1 MPYPRKTVSRRRLL
15 TSAASVAAGISL
27 GMRTTF
33 AADPIRIGFAM
44 SLTGPL
50 APGGKQCLLAM
61 EVWRDEINA
70 KGGLTGRPIQLV
82 YYDDQS
88 NPANVPGLY
97 AKLIDVDK
105 IDLVVSPFA
114 TNQIA
119 PAMPVVMERKRVYMA
134 LFGTGVNDGLK
145 YDRYFQILP
154 NGPESKRS
162 LSTGY
167 FDAAMR
173 MDPKP
178 QTVAIIGADAEFSK
192 NVLAGARANIE
203 QAGLKIVYDGSY
215 PPNTPDFT
223 LIVRAIQVANPDVV
237 FVASYPTDS
246 AGIVRSVN
254 ELDYR
259 PKMFGGA
266 MIGLSFAAVKNQ
278 FGSAL
283 NGIVT
288 NDNYVPEPTMKFP
301 GVDDF
306 LQRYQERAPR
316 AGVDALG
323 YFLAPFA
330 YAALQI
336 LGAAVTATGS
346 LDQETLAVHLHEAR
360 FKTIVGDVKFGP
372 LGEWEKTRI
381 LTIQYQHISDNDIEQ
396 FKQPGKQVIL
406 YPPELKSGELIAPF
420 AKAHEI
426 ARQGK

>member
-1 MPYPRKTVSRRRLL
+1 MPYLQKTFSRRRLL
-15 TSAASVAAGISL
+15 ASTASIAAGISL
-27 GMRTTF
+27 GTETTF
-33 AADPIRIGFAM
+33 GADPIRIGFGM

-61 EVWRDEINA
+61 EVWRDETNA
-70 KGGLTGRPIQLV
+70 KGGLNGRPVQLI

-97 AKLIDVDK
+97 AKLLDIDNV
-105 IDLVVSPFA
+105 DLVVSPFA

-119 PAMPVVMERKRVYMA
+119 PAMPIVMDRKRVYMA

-167 FDAAMR
+167 FDVAMR
-173 MDPKP
+173 MDPRP
-178 QTVAIIGADAEFSK
+178 QTVAIVGSDAEFSK
-192 NVLAGARANIE
+192 SVLAGARANIE
-203 QAGLKIVYDGSY
+203 QAGLKIVYDDSY
-215 PPNTPDFT
+215 PPTTPDFT
-223 LIVRAIQVANPDVV
+223 QIVRAIQAANPDIV
-237 FVASYPTDS
+237 FVASYPADS
-246 AGIVRSVN
+246 AGIVRSIN

-266 MIGLSFAAVKNQ
+266 MIGLSFAAVKGQ
-278 FGSAL
+278 FGPAL

-301 GVDDF
+301 GVEDF
-306 LQRYQERAPR
+306 LQHYQERAPK

-336 LGAAVTATGS
+336 LGEAVTATGS
-346 LDQETLAVHLHEAR
+346 LDQGKLAAHLHDAR

-381 LTIQYQHISDNDIEQ
+381 LTIQ
-396 FKQPGKQVIL
+396 
-406 YPPELKSGELIAPF
+406 
-420 AKAHEI
+420 
-426 ARQGK
+426 

>member
-1 MPYPRKTVSRRRLL
+1 MPYLQKTFSRRRLL
-15 TSAASVAAGISL
+15 ASTASIAAGISL
-27 GMRTTF
+27 GTETTF
-33 AADPIRIGFAM
+33 GADPIRIGFGM

-61 EVWRDEINA
+61 EVWRDETNA
-70 KGGLTGRPIQLV
+70 KGGLNGRPVQLI

-97 AKLIDVDK
+97 AKLLDIDNV
-105 IDLVVSPFA
+105 DLVVSPFA

-119 PAMPVVMERKRVYMA
+119 PAMPIVMDRKRVYMA

-167 FDAAMR
+167 FDVAMR
-173 MDPKP
+173 MDPRP
-178 QTVAIIGADAEFSK
+178 QTVAIVGSDAEFSK
-192 NVLAGARANIE
+192 SVLAGARANIE
-203 QAGLKIVYDGSY
+203 QAGLKIVYDDSY
-215 PPNTPDFT
+215 PPTTPDFT
-223 LIVRAIQVANPDVV
+223 QIVRAIQAANPDIV
-237 FVASYPTDS
+237 FVASYPADS
-246 AGIVRSVN
+246 AGIVRSIN

-266 MIGLSFAAVKNQ
+266 MIGLSFAAVKGQ
-278 FGSAL
+278 FGPAL

-301 GVDDF
+301 GVEDF
-306 LQRYQERAPR
+306 LQHYQERAPK

-336 LGAAVTATGS
+336 LGEAVTATGS
-346 LDQETLAVHLHEAR
+346 LDQGKLAAHLHDAR

-381 LTIQYQHISDNDIEQ
+381 LTIQYQHISGKDLDQ

-406 YPPELKSGELIAPF
+406 YPPELKSGDLIAPF

-426 ARQGK
+426 AR

>member
-1 MPYPRKTVSRRRLL
+1 MPYLQKTFSRRRLL
-15 TSAASVAAGISL
+15 ASTASIAAGISL
-27 GMRTTF
+27 GTETTF
-33 AADPIRIGFAM
+33 GADPIRIGFGM

-61 EVWRDEINA
+61 EVWRDETNA
-70 KGGLTGRPIQLV
+70 KGGLNGRPVQLI

-97 AKLIDVDK
+97 AKLLDIDNV
-105 IDLVVSPFA
+105 DLVVSPFA

-119 PAMPVVMERKRVYMA
+119 PAMPIVMDRKRVYMA
-134 LFGTGVNDGLK
+134 LFGTGVNDGLN

-167 FDAAMR
+167 FDVAMR
-173 MDPKP
+173 MDPRP
-178 QTVAIIGADAEFSK
+178 QTVAIVGSDAEFSK
-192 NVLAGARANIE
+192 SVLAGARANIE
-203 QAGLKIVYDGSY
+203 QAGLKIVYDDSY
-215 PPNTPDFT
+215 PPTTPDFT
-223 LIVRAIQVANPDVV
+223 QIVRAIQAANPDIV
-237 FVASYPTDS
+237 FVASYPADS
-246 AGIVRSVN
+246 AGIVRSIN

-266 MIGLSFAAVKNQ
+266 MIGLSFAAVKGQ
-278 FGSAL
+278 FGPAL

-301 GVDDF
+301 GVEDF
-306 LQRYQERAPR
+306 LQHYQERAPK

-336 LGAAVTATGS
+336 LGEAVTATGS
-346 LDQETLAVHLHEAR
+346 LDQGKLAAHLHDAR

-381 LTIQYQHISDNDIEQ
+381 LTIQYQHISGKDLDQ

-406 YPPELKSGELIAPF
+406 YPPELKSGDLIAPF

-426 ARQGK
+426 AR

>member
-1 MPYPRKTVSRRRLL
+1 MPYLQKTFSRRRLL
-15 TSAASVAAGISL
+15 ASTASIAAGISL
-27 GMRTTF
+27 GTETTF
-33 AADPIRIGFAM
+33 GADPIRIGFGM

-61 EVWRDEINA
+61 EVWRDETNA
-70 KGGLTGRPIQLV
+70 KGGLNGRPVQLI

-97 AKLIDVDK
+97 AKLLDIDNV
-105 IDLVVSPFA
+105 DLVVSPFA

-119 PAMPVVMERKRVYMA
+119 PAMPIVMDRKRVYMA

-167 FDAAMR
+167 FDVAMR
-173 MDPKP
+173 MDPRP
-178 QTVAIIGADAEFSK
+178 QTVAIVGSDAEFSK
-192 NVLAGARANIE
+192 SVLAGARANIE
-203 QAGLKIVYDGSY
+203 QAGLKIVYDDSY
-215 PPNTPDFT
+215 PPTTPDFT
-223 LIVRAIQVANPDVV
+223 QIVRAIQAANPDIV
-237 FVASYPTDS
+237 FVASYPADS
-246 AGIVRSVN
+246 AGIVRSIN

-266 MIGLSFAAVKNQ
+266 MIGLSFAAVKGQ
-278 FGSAL
+278 FGPAL

-301 GVDDF
+301 GVEDF
-306 LQRYQERAPR
+306 LQHYQERAPK

-336 LGAAVTATGS
+336 LGEAVTATGS
-346 LDQETLAVHLHEAR
+346 LDQGKLAAHLHDAR

-372 LGEWEKTRI
+372 LGEWEKSRI
-381 LTIQYQHISDNDIEQ
+381 LFVQYQNIQGNDVNQ
-396 FKQPGKQVIL
+396 FRQPGKAVIM
-406 YPPELKSGELIAPF
+406 YPREFKSGELIYPY
-420 AKAHEI
+420 AKA
-426 ARQGK
+426 RG

>member
-1 MPYPRKTVSRRRLL
+1 MPYLQKTFSRRRLL
-15 TSAASVAAGISL
+15 ASTASIAAGISL
-27 GMRTTF
+27 GTETTF
-33 AADPIRIGFAM
+33 GADPIRIGFGM

-50 APGGKQCLLAM
+50 SPGGKQCLLAM
-61 EVWRDEINA
+61 EVWRDETNA
-70 KGGLTGRPIQLV
+70 KGGLNGRPVQLI

-97 AKLIDVDK
+97 AKLLDIDNV
-105 IDLVVSPFA
+105 DLVVSPFA

-119 PAMPVVMERKRVYMA
+119 PAMPIVMDRKRVYMA

-167 FDAAMR
+167 FDVAMR
-173 MDPKP
+173 MDPRP
-178 QTVAIIGADAEFSK
+178 QTVAIVGSDAEFSK
-192 NVLAGARANIE
+192 SVLAGARANIE
-203 QAGLKIVYDGSY
+203 QAGLKIVYDDSY
-215 PPNTPDFT
+215 PPTTPDFT
-223 LIVRAIQVANPDVV
+223 QIVRAIQAANPDIV
-237 FVASYPTDS
+237 FVASYPADS
-246 AGIVRSVN
+246 AGIVRSIN

-266 MIGLSFAAVKNQ
+266 MIGLSFAAVKGQ
-278 FGSAL
+278 FGPAL

-301 GVDDF
+301 GVEDF
-306 LQRYQERAPR
+306 LQHYQERAPK

-336 LGAAVTATGS
+336 LGEAVTATGS
-346 LDQETLAVHLHEAR
+346 LDQGKLAAHLHDAR

-381 LTIQYQHISDNDIEQ
+381 LTIQYQHISGKDLDQ

-406 YPPELKSGELIAPF
+406 YPPELKSGDLIAPF

-426 ARQGK
+426 AR